1 MDKEYNPIKI
11 ENEAQKY
18 WGKNNSFKT
27 NFSNSKNKYYCL
39 SMFPYP
45 SGKLHI
51 GHVRNYTIGDLI
63 SRANRMIGKE
73 VFQPMGWDAFG
84 LPAENAAIKNKVHPA
99 EWTQKNIISMKK
111 QLNNL
116 GFAYDWSTEIS
127 TADPNYF
134 KWEQWFFLK
143 LLEKKLVYR
152 KKSEVNWDPIDKT
165 VLANEQVIDGKGW
178 RSGAQIERKEIPQ
191 WFLKISEYSDELLK
205 SIDGLTDWPDSI
217 KLMQKNWI
225 GKSEGATV
233 FFEIENS
240 EQKIEVFTT
249 RLDTIFGATFLAVS
263 PNHPIIINSNLA
275 KKDNVNNF
283 LKKCSSMKVS
293 EESLSTVEKEG
304 VYAGIDA
311 IHPLTKNK
319 IPIWI
324 ANYILAEYGTG
335 SVMSVPG
342 HDLRDYEFAKKYN
355 LPIQEVIKSNSSKNK
370 KEIFTDD
377 GILHNSGDYSGMS
390 SREARQEI
398 LDSLKK
404 TKLGIGKINYRLRDW
419 GISRQR
425 YWGCPIP
432 VIYHDDGSIIPIP
445 EEQLPVMLP
454 EDIDF
459 SCEGNPLDRHPTWKH
474 IKCPLT
480 GKDAI
485 RETDTFDT
493 FFESSWYYLRFLS
506 STDSKNLLTPNRKQ
520 WLPVDQY
527 IGGIEHAILHLLYAR
542 FFHKLMR
549 DNKIVDNSE
558 PFLALLSQGMV
569 LNKGMKMSKSK
580 NNTINPDDI
589 IKKFGADTL
598 RVFIIFAAPP
608 EQNLEWSDSAIE
620 GAHKFLKRL
629 WALSYSVINK
639 KNNESIKEDKNENQ
653 LDSAILKKK
662 IHSTI
667 KKVTS
672 DIFDRKSLN
681 TAIAAMMELLNEL
694 IRFNSKCLYADN
706 ILVDGIESLLKMLSP
721 IAPHLTHKIWFEL
734 NNKIP
739 IMNEQWPKLDASV
752 LMDSKVEIIV
762 QINGKLRSKVSVD
775 YNETESV
782 VTKKA
787 YACENVTK
795 YLNKGEVKKVIF
807 IKNKLINFV
816 I

>member
-1 MDKEYNPIKI
+1 MDKEYIPIKI
-11 ENEAQKY
+11 ENEAQEY
-18 WGKNNSFKT
+18 WGKNDSFKT
-27 NFSNSKNKYYCL
+27 NFSNTKNKYYCL

-84 LPAENAAIKNKVHPA
+84 LPAENAAIQNKVHPS
-99 EWTQKNIISMKK
+99 EWTTKNIASMKR

-116 GFAYDWSTEIS
+116 GFSYDWSAEIS
-127 TADPNYF
+127 TADPDYY

-152 KKSEVNWDPIDKT
+152 KQSEVNWDPIDKT

-178 RSGAQIERKEIPQ
+178 RSGAKIERKEIPQ
-191 WFLKISEYSDELLK
+191 WFLKISQYSDELLK
-205 SIDGLTDWPDSI
+205 SIDELPKWPEPI
-217 KLMQKNWI
+217 KIMQRNWI
-225 GKSEGATV
+225 GKSEGATI
-233 FFEIENS
+233 FFEIEDRN
-240 EQKIEVFTT
+240 EKIEVYTT
-249 RLDTIFGATFLAVS
+249 RLDTIFGITFLAIS
-263 PNHPIIINSNLA
+263 PNHKFISDYELE
-275 KKDNVNNF
+275 KKDDVKTF
-283 LKKCSSMKVS
+283 LQKCSSMKVS

-304 VYAGIDA
+304 IYTGINA
-311 IHPLTKNK
+311 IHPITKNK

-335 SVMSVPG
+335 SIMSVPA

-355 LPIQEVIKSNSSKNK
+355 LPINKVINS
-370 KEIFTDD
+370 KESQDEHDVFTDD
-377 GILHNSGDYSGMS
+377 GILCNSENFSGKDS
-390 SREARQEI
+390 KEARKLI
-398 LDSLKK
+398 LERLRKE
-404 TKLGIGKINYRLRDW
+404 KLGKQKVNFRLRDW

-432 VIYHDDGSIIPIP
+432 IIYHKDGSIFPVP
-445 EEQLPVMLP
+445 EEQLPVRLP
-454 EDIDF
+454 DDIDL
-459 SCEGNPLDRHPTWKH
+459 SSEGNPLENHPTWKY
-474 IKCPLT
+474 IKCPYT
-480 GKDAI
+480 GKDAV

-506 STDSKNLLTPNRKQ
+506 PKDPKSILTADKKK

-542 FFHKLMR
+542 FFHKMMR
-549 DNKIVDNSE
+549 DCKIVDNSE
-558 PFLALLSQGMV
+558 PFSSLLSQGMV

-580 NNTINPDDI
+580 NNTIDPDDI
-589 IKKFGADTL
+589 IKNFGADTI
-598 RVFIIFAAPP
+598 RVFIIFTAPP

-629 WALSYSVINK
+629 WALSYSIIEK
-639 KNNESIKEDKNENQ
+639 KNMNSGDQSADDNQPDSI
-653 LDSAILKKK
+653 ILNKK

-672 DIFDRKSLN
+672 DIFERQNFN

-694 IRFNSKCLYADN
+694 TKFNSKHTDSNNTL
-706 ILVDGIESLLKMLSP
+706 IFGVETLVKLLSP
-721 IAPHLTHKIWFEL
+721 IAPHITHKIWIEL
-734 NNKIP
+734 NHSKPVIL
-739 IMNEQWPKLDASV
+739 EKWPQADENV
-752 LMDSKVEIIV
+752 LTDVKVEIIV
-762 QINGKLRSKVSVD
+762 QINGKLRSRISVD
-775 YNETESV
+775 HDETENEV
-782 VTKKA
+782 VEKA
-787 YACENVTK
+787 CACQNINK
-795 YLNKGEVKKVIF
+795 YLDRGKIKKVIF
-807 IKNKLINFV
+807 VKNKLINFV

>member
-1 MDKEYNPIKI
+1 MDKEYIPIKI
-11 ENEAQKY
+11 ENEAQEY
-18 WGKNNSFKT
+18 WEKNDSFKT
-27 NFSNSKNKYYCL
+27 NFSNTKNKYYCL

-84 LPAENAAIKNKVHPA
+84 LPAENAAIQNKVHPS
-99 EWTQKNIISMKK
+99 EWTTKNIASMKR

-116 GFAYDWSTEIS
+116 GFSYDWSAEIS
-127 TADPNYF
+127 TADPDYY

-152 KKSEVNWDPIDKT
+152 KQSEVNWDPIDKT

-178 RSGAQIERKEIPQ
+178 RSGAKIERKEIPQ
-191 WFLKISEYSDELLK
+191 WFLKISQYSDELLK
-205 SIDGLTDWPDSI
+205 SIDELPKWPEPI
-217 KLMQKNWI
+217 KIMQRNWI
-225 GKSEGATV
+225 GKSEGATI
-233 FFEIENS
+233 FFEIEDRN
-240 EQKIEVFTT
+240 EKIEVYTT
-249 RLDTIFGATFLAVS
+249 RLDTIFGTTFLAIS
-263 PNHPIIINSNLA
+263 PNHKFISDYELE
-275 KKDNVNNF
+275 KKDDVKTF
-283 LKKCSSMKVS
+283 LQKCSSMKVS

-304 VYAGIDA
+304 IYTGINA
-311 IHPLTKNK
+311 IHPITKNK

-335 SVMSVPG
+335 SIMSVPA

-355 LPIQEVIKSNSSKNK
+355 LPINKVINS
-370 KEIFTDD
+370 KESQDEHDVFTDD
-377 GILHNSGDYSGMS
+377 GILCNSENFSGKDS
-390 SREARQEI
+390 KEARKLI
-398 LDSLKK
+398 LERLRKE
-404 TKLGIGKINYRLRDW
+404 KLGKQKVNFRLRDW

-432 VIYHDDGSIIPIP
+432 IIYHKDGSIFPVP
-445 EEQLPVMLP
+445 EEQLPVRLP
-454 EDIDF
+454 DDIDL
-459 SCEGNPLDRHPTWKH
+459 SSEGNPLENHPTWKY
-474 IKCPLT
+474 IKCPYT
-480 GKDAI
+480 GKDAV

-506 STDSKNLLTPNRKQ
+506 PKDPKSILTADKKK

-542 FFHKLMR
+542 FFHKMMR
-549 DNKIVDNSE
+549 DCKIVDNSE
-558 PFLALLSQGMV
+558 PFSSLLSQGMV

-580 NNTINPDDI
+580 NNTIDPDDI
-589 IKKFGADTL
+589 IKNFGADTI
-598 RVFIIFAAPP
+598 RVFIIFTAPP

-629 WALSYSVINK
+629 WALSYSIIEK
-639 KNNESIKEDKNENQ
+639 KNMNSGDQSADDNQPDSI
-653 LDSAILKKK
+653 ILNKK

-672 DIFDRKSLN
+672 DIFERQNFN

-694 IRFNSKCLYADN
+694 TKFNSKHTDSNNTL
-706 ILVDGIESLLKMLSP
+706 IFGVETLVKLLSP
-721 IAPHLTHKIWFEL
+721 IAPHITHKIWIEL
-734 NNKIP
+734 NHSKPVIL
-739 IMNEQWPKLDASV
+739 EKWPQADENV
-752 LMDSKVEIIV
+752 LTDVKVEIIV
-762 QINGKLRSKVSVD
+762 QINGKLRSRISVD
-775 YNETESV
+775 HDETENEV
-782 VTKKA
+782 VEKA
-787 YACENVTK
+787 CACQNINK
-795 YLNKGEVKKVIF
+795 YLDRGKIKKVIF
-807 IKNKLINFV
+807 VKNKLINFV